1 MIGIFVYKLAI
12 SMDTKI
18 ASEGIF
24 MSLTIEIRHAFILS
38 FLNCQSKNCVISL
51 YCKKCGPISI
61 RFCSSNAQEYITCI
75 LKIIHTKFH
84 DPLFLHFNSSSHD
97 INDFGFQVI
106 QSISF
111 RYPYN
116 ILLKW
121 ILRLKTFSDQGIDF
135 YLFYPQRF
143 WFTVVPFVTP
153 GYFINMFHKYRYVCI
168 TPILNR
174 GVYAIPLN

>member
-1 MIGIFVYKLAI
+1 MQQFEFWVLYMCNNCDVCKFALPSHFVYDNFNL
-12 SMDTKI
+12 
-18 ASEGIF
+18 
-24 MSLTIEIRHAFILS
+24 RYRILS

-111 RYPYN
+111 RFPYN

-143 WFTVVPFVTP
+143 WFTVPFV
-153 GYFINMFHKYRYVCI
+153 NNNCKYIISNLCKRFNPPVDKSFSS
-168 TPILNR
+168 
-174 GVYAIPLN
+174 